1 MPTPPKF
8 LGIHAAPPK
17 WLRWLLTIIPFALL
31 VIIYGVAS
39 DIRQRENPS
48 DKLLPAAS
56 KMYNAMKRAAF
67 EENQRTGEY
76 QLWTDTGA
84 SLRRISIGLGAAALC
99 GLLCGLLLGLFIG
112 MEQLFLPFLTFVS
125 IIPPLA
131 VLPILFIVFGV
142 DELAKVMLIFIG
154 TFPLITR
161 DIQLTVKKIPREQII
176 KACTLGASQFSLAF
190 RIVLP
195 QIMPKLIETVRINM
209 GPAWLF
215 LIAAEAIAATSGLG
229 YRIFLVRRYLAMDV
243 IIPYVLWIVLIGAAV
258 DFALRFILRTRYAWY
273 LESQGVG

>member
-1 MPTPPKF
+1 MSATPPKF
-8 LGIHAAPPK
+8 LGIHATPPK
-17 WLRWLLTIIPFALL
+17 WLRWLLPLIPFVLL
-31 VIIYGVAS
+31 IIVYSIAS
-39 DIRQRENPS
+39 DLRHRENPA
-48 DKLLPAAS
+48 DKLLPPAA
-56 KMYNAMKRAAF
+56 KMYESMRQAAF
-67 EENQRTGEY
+67 EKNVRTGEY

-84 SLRRISIGLGAAALC
+84 SLRRIGIGLGASACC
-99 GLLCGLLLGLFIG
+99 GLLCGLILGLFVG
-112 MEQLFLPFLTFVS
+112 MEQLVLPFLTFVS

-161 DIQLTVKKIPREQII
+161 DIQLTVKRIPREQII
-176 KACTLGASQFSLAF
+176 KACTLGASQFNLAW

-195 QIMPKLIETVRINM
+195 QIMPRLIETVRMSM

-229 YRIFLVRRYLAMDV
+229 YRIFLVRRYLAMEL
-243 IIPYVLWIVLIGAAV
+243 IIPYVLWIVLIGAIV
-258 DFALRFILRTRYAWY
+258 DFGLRLILRTRYAWY
-273 LESQGVG
+273 LQAQE

>member
-8 LGIHAAPPK
+8 LGIHASPPN
-17 WLRWLLTIIPFALL
+17 WLRWLLTIIPFVLL
-31 VIIYGVAS
+31 VIIYGIAS

-56 KMYNAMKRAAF
+56 KMYDAMQRAAF
-67 EENQRTGEY
+67 EENARTGEY

-84 SLRRISIGLGAAALC
+84 SLRRIGIGLGAAALC

-112 MEQLFLPFLTFVS
+112 MEQLFLPFVTFVS

-161 DIQLTVKKIPREQII
+161 DIQLAVKKIPREQII
-176 KACTLGASQFSLAF
+176 KACTLGASQTSLVC

-195 QIMPKLIETVRINM
+195 QIMPRLIETVRISM

-215 LIAAEAIAATSGLG
+215 LIAAEAIAATNGLG
-229 YRIFLVRRYLAMDV
+229 YRIFLVRRYLSMDV
-243 IIPYVLWIVLIGAAV
+243 IIPYVLWIVLIGTVV
-258 DFALRFILRTRYAWY
+258 DFGLRVILRTQYSWY
-273 LESQGVG
+273 LEPRE

>member
-1 MPTPPKF
+1 MPAPPKF
-8 LGIHAAPPK
+8 LGIHAAPPA
-17 WLRWLLTIIPFALL
+17 WLRWLLHLIPFILL
-31 VIIYGVAS
+31 IIVYGLAS
-39 DIRQRENPS
+39 DLRHKENPA
-48 DKLLPAAS
+48 DKLLPPAA
-56 KMYNAMKRAAF
+56 KMAEAMRRAAF
-67 EENQRTGEY
+67 EENKRTGEY
-76 QLWTDTGA
+76 QLWIDTGA
-84 SLRRISIGLGAAALC
+84 SLRRIGIGLGAAACC
-99 GLLCGLLLGLFIG
+99 GLFCGLLLGLFVG
-112 MEQLFLPFLTFVS
+112 MEQLFLPFLTVVS

-161 DIQLTVKKIPREQII
+161 DIQLAVKKIPREQII
-176 KACTLGASQFSLAF
+176 KACTLGASQCSLAF

-195 QIMPKLIETVRINM
+195 QIIPRLIETVRISM

-229 YRIFLVRRYLAMDV
+229 YRIFLVRRYLAMEV

-258 DFALRFILRTRYAWY
+258 DSVLRLVLRTRYAWY
-273 LESQGVG
+273 LESQG

>member
-1 MPTPPKF
+1 MPAPPKLF
-8 LGIHAAPPK
+8 GIHAAPPQ
-17 WLRWLLTIIPFALL
+17 WLRWLLTIVPFLLLL
-31 VIIYGVAS
+31 VIYSAAS
-39 DIRQRENPS
+39 EMRQQANPS
-48 DKLLPAAS
+48 DKLLPPPA
-56 KMYNAMKRAAF
+56 KMFATMKRAAF
-67 EENQRTGEY
+67 EENVRTGEY

-84 SLRRISIGLGAAALC
+84 SLRRIGIGLGAAAFC

-176 KACTLGASQFSLAF
+176 KACTLGASQLSLAC

-195 QIMPKLIETVRINM
+195 QIMPRLIETVRISM

-229 YRIFLVRRYLAMDV
+229 YRIFLVRRYLAMDL

-258 DFALRFILRTRYAWY
+258 DIGLRLILKTRYAWY
-273 LESQGVG
+273 LESRE